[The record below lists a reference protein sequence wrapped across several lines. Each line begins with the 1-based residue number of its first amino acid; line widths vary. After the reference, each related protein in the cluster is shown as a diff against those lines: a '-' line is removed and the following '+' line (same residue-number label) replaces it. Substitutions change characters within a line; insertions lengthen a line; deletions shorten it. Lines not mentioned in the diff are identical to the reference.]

1 MFSASGPAI
10 ALLMVWLIL
19 PAAPPNIADLP
30 AGGLLD
36 LRPALTN
43 REVMGF
49 TLAYSASVRNSTTL
63 TLRWRR
69 IRDMRTGA
77 VFQCRLPIRLE
88 AVTSAF
94 PGRYRI

>member
-43 REVMGF
+43 RKVMGF
-49 TLAYSASVRNSTTL
+49 TLAYSAHSAELMGFYTWIVAFL
-63 TLRWRR
+63 TFSQG
-69 IRDMRTGA
+69 MQHPGTPG
-77 VFQCRLPIRLE
+77 
-88 AVTSAF
+88 TSL
-94 PGRYRI
+94 GI